1 MGLFDFG
8 DRAMVKSIANRV
20 NIGIGVLANELDHS
34 NGVASIAAKGIAGGI
49 KREIKEMRRI
59 ANSLSE
65 SSRSS
70 ILITMEGRNIQL
82 PAYFFTLKMIS
93 NDCKN
98 AIGFEIFE

>member
-8 DRAMVKSIANRV
+8 DKAMVKSIATRV
-20 NIGIGVLANELDHS
+20 NIGIGVLTNELDRS
-34 NGVASIAAKGIAGGI
+34 NGVASITVKGIAGGL
-49 KREIKEMRRI
+49 KKDIKEMQRI

-70 ILITMEGRNIQL
+70 ILIKMGGTNVQL